1 MLFAFSGYN
10 INIVGIG
17 FNIYIKHPFK
27 IYGFFLNGKKYVGN
41 VHSSFFMALF
51 MAALLSV
58 WAMTNRPFG
67 LRIVYNFSAKAFLL
81 GKFEDMLC
89 IQMLSS
95 KQSSFISIKSP
106 DCKRTDGD
114 GNFFAAFSSIL
125 SERSIPKSSDGS
137 FSNINGNKTPVPHAI
152 SITLP
157 FCGIP
162 LISTTAFIRFG
173 LYMLSLSQVSAFH
186 QKNFL
191 FPPNG
196 CPWLN
201 PPVFLII
208 IILLNNMG
216 QLYQKLK

>member
-1 MLFAFSGYN
+1 MQLFS
-10 INIVGIG
+10 
-17 FNIYIKHPFK
+17 K
-27 IYGFFLNGKKYVGN
+27 GFFIGKMGICSVYKCDVKA
-41 VHSSFFMALF
+41 VFFYIHK
-51 MAALLSV
+51 V
-58 WAMTNRPFG
+58 
-67 LRIVYNFSAKAFLL
+67 
-81 GKFEDMLC
+81 
-89 IQMLSS
+89 
-95 KQSSFISIKSP
+95 P

-173 LYMLSLSQVSAFH
+173 LYMLSLSQVSLFH

>member
-1 MLFAFSGYN
+1 
-10 INIVGIG
+10 
-17 FNIYIKHPFK
+17 
-27 IYGFFLNGKKYVGN
+27 
-41 VHSSFFMALF
+41 

-58 WAMTNRPFG
+58 WAMTNRPFV
-67 LRIVYNFSAKAFLL
+67 LRIVCSFLAKAFLS
-81 GKFEDMLC
+81 GKWGYALYTNAM
-89 IQMLSS
+89 S

-173 LYMLSLSQVSAFH
+173 LYMLSLSQVSAFSS
-186 QKNFL
+186 KKF
-191 FPPNG
+191 FVSSNG